1 MKVASKRRSKLD
13 LYFEILQSINEGNNK
28 VTYIMKEVNIAWTPL
43 KDILYSLQQ
52 HNIIEVVDAVQF
64 KDKRTSV
71 HYNLTTKGLNVYK
84 YLRNTKNNIN
94 EILSMLS

>member
-1 MKVASKRRSKLD
+1 
-13 LYFEILQSINEGNNK
+13 
-28 VTYIMKEVNIAWTPL
+28 MKEVNIAWTPL
-43 KDILYSLQQ
+43 TDILYSLQQ
-52 HNIIEVVDAVQF
+52 HNIIEVVDAVRF

-71 HYNLTTKGLNVYK
+71 HYNLTNKGFNVYK

>member
-1 MKVASKRRSKLD
+1 
-13 LYFEILQSINEGNNK
+13 
-28 VTYIMKEVNIAWTPL
+28 MKEVNIAWTPL
-43 KDILYSLQQ
+43 TDILYSLQQ
-52 HNIIEVVDAVQF
+52 HNIIEVIDAVRF

-71 HYNLTTKGLNVYK
+71 HYNLTTKGFNVYK